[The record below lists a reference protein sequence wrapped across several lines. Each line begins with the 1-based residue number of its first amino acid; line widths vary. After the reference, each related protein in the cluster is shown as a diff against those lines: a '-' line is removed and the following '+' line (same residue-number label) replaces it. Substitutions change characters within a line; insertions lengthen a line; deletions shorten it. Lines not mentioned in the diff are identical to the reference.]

1 MCHGYIWYNKSHIRD
16 RGDVC
21 VNFDFKIV
29 DFFKLPTKIMCAISI
44 ATGLVLFLPDSFI
57 QKMYMIDF
65 RNKYGFTIG
74 LIFLIS
80 ISIVTIT
87 IVVSL
92 YKYFSNKHFWKKFKD
107 TAKERLLKLDDYQK
121 TIVYVLYK
129 EDNHTEEL
137 PIHDGAV
144 RWLKQNMVITETTN
158 QYMVS
163 DLNNAVF
170 PFMLN
175 PWVVEAMQ
183 NDEELVNEFS
193 KAYKKMESKYN
204 KMISNR
210 Y

>member
-1 MCHGYIWYNKSHIRD
+1 
-16 RGDVC
+16 
-21 VNFDFKIV
+21 
-29 DFFKLPTKIMCAISI
+29 
-44 ATGLVLFLPDSFI
+44 
-57 QKMYMIDF
+57 
-65 RNKYGFTIG
+65 
-74 LIFLIS
+74 
-80 ISIVTIT
+80 
-87 IVVSL
+87 
-92 YKYFSNKHFWKKFKD
+92 
-107 TAKERLLKLDDYQK
+107 
-121 TIVYVLYK
+121 
-129 EDNHTEEL
+129 EL

>member
-1 MCHGYIWYNKSHIRD
+1 ME
-16 RGDVC
+16 
-21 VNFDFKIV
+21 
-29 DFFKLPTKIMCAISI
+29 
-44 ATGLVLFLPDSFI
+44 
-57 QKMYMIDF
+57 
-65 RNKYGFTIG
+65 
-74 LIFLIS
+74 
-80 ISIVTIT
+80 
-87 IVVSL
+87 
-92 YKYFSNKHFWKKFKD
+92 KFKD

-175 PWVVEAMQ
+175 LVVEAMQ

-193 KAYKKMESKYN
+193 KAYKKWKAN
-204 KMISNR
+204 TIK
-210 Y
+210 

>member
-1 MCHGYIWYNKSHIRD
+1 M
-16 RGDVC
+16 
-21 VNFDFKIV
+21 NFDLKIV
-29 DFFKLPTKIMCAISI
+29 DFLKLPTKIMCAICI
-44 ATGLVLFLPDSFI
+44 ATGLILFLPDSFI
-57 QKMYMIDF
+57 QKIY
-65 RNKYGFTIG
+65 
-74 LIFLIS
+74 LIS
-80 ISIVTIT
+80 ISIVTVT

-175 PWVVEAMQ
+175 PWVVESMQ
-183 NDEELVNEFS
+183 NDEELVNEFA

-204 KMISNR
+204 KIISNR

>member
-1 MCHGYIWYNKSHIRD
+1 MWHGYIWYNRSYIRD

-21 VNFDFKIV
+21 MNFDFKIV
-29 DFFKLPTKIMCAISI
+29 DFFKLPTEIMCAISI

-92 YKYFSNKHFWKKFKD
+92 YKYFRYKYFWKKFKD

-129 EDNHTEEL
+129 KDNHTEEL
-137 PIHDGAV
+137 PKHDGAV
-144 RWLKQNMVITETTN
+144 KLLKQNMVITETTN
-158 QYMVS
+158 QYIVF

-175 PWVVEAMQ
+175 HWVVEAMQ

-193 KAYKKMESKYN
+193 KAYEKCKANTIK
-204 KMISNR
+204 
-210 Y
+210 

>member
-1 MCHGYIWYNKSHIRD
+1 
-16 RGDVC
+16 
-21 VNFDFKIV
+21 
-29 DFFKLPTKIMCAISI
+29 MCAISI